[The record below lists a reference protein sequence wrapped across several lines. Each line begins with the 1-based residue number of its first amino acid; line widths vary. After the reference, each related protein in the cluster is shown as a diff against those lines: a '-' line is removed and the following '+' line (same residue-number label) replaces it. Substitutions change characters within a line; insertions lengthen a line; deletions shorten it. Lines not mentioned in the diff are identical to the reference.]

1 MLHLTSHA
9 ALWFLIPALP
19 IGVWVAWSD
28 MKFMKIP
35 NLAVLALVLVFVLL
49 GPFLMPFDAYL
60 WQLAHLPLVLVVGFV
75 LNLARAIGAGDAK
88 FAAAMAPFFAVA
100 DLRLVL
106 ALAAAILLAAFAAH
120 RLLGLIPAFRRATP
134 DWLSWQ
140 RHDFPMGLALSGV
153 LIFYL
158 ALATCYG
165 V

>member
-1 MLHLTSHA
+1 MLHLSSHA
-9 ALWFLIPALP
+9 ALLFLIPSVL
-19 IGVWVAWSD
+19 IGIWVAWSD

-35 NLAVLALVLVFVLL
+35 NLAVLALILVFVIL
-49 GPFLMPFDAYL
+49 GPFAMPFGTYL
-60 WQLAHLPLVLVVGFV
+60 WQLSHLPLVLVVGFV
-75 LNLARAIGAGDAK
+75 LSVAGAIGAGDAK

-120 RLLGLIPAFRRATP
+120 RLLGLVPAFRRASG
-134 DWLSWQ
+134 DWQSWQ
-140 RHDFPMGLALSGV
+140 RKDFPMGLALSGV

-158 ALATCYG
+158 VLAIRYG